1 MRITSNNGRPPAD
14 LLLVGAGTA
23 GLTTK
28 AGAAR
33 DAANIV
39 LMQRAPVWAVLRP
52 SRITSG
58 QHRRSTTGRRPVNPT
73 GPLVGDAMTYR
84 DWIISAD
91 ADGLELANTFEA
103 CRRRGGGCAGANDVR
118 RGSQRGGASRQ
129 SVSTGGTWHAYRKH

>member
-14 LLLVGAGTA
+14 LLLVGAGMA

-28 AGAAR
+28 SCSAR
-33 DAANIV
+33 DAANMV
-39 LMQRAPVWAVLRP
+39 LMERAPVSAVLRP

-58 QHRRSTTGRRPVNPT
+58 QRRRSTGRRPVNPM

-91 ADGLELANTFEA
+91 ADGSSPRIPSRPAAAAAAAPARTTFDKAANEA
-103 CRRRGGGCAGANDVR
+103 APQGNP
-118 RGSQRGGASRQ
+118 
-129 SVSTGGTWHAYRKH
+129 

>member
-1 MRITSNNGRPPAD
+1 MRITNNNGLPPAD
-14 LLLVGAGTA
+14 LLFVGAGTA

-28 AGAAR
+28 AWAAR

-39 LMQRAPVWAVLRP
+39 LRERSRVWVLRP
-52 SRITSG
+52 SRVTSG
-58 QHRRSTTGRRPVNPT
+58 QHRRSTGRRQVNPT

-103 CRRRGGGCAGANDVR
+103 CRRRGGGCAGGNDVR
-118 RGSQRGGASRQ
+118 QGSQRGGASRQ
-129 SVSTGGTWHAYRKH
+129 SVSSGGTWHAYRKH

>member
-1 MRITSNNGRPPAD
+1 MRIANNNGRPPAD
-14 LLLVGAGTA
+14 LLMGAGTA

-28 AGAAR
+28 ACAAR
-33 DAANIV
+33 DAANMV
-39 LMQRAPVWAVLRP
+39 LMERAPAWAVLRP

-58 QHRRSTTGRRPVNPT
+58 QRRRSTGRRPVNPT

-91 ADGLELANTFEA
+91 ADGFEPANTVEA
-103 CRRRGGGCAGANDVR
+103 CRRRGCGCAGANDVR
-118 RGSQRGGASRQ
+118 QGSQRGSASRQ

>member
-14 LLLVGAGTA
+14 LLLVGAGMA

-28 AGAAR
+28 SCSAR
-33 DAANIV
+33 DAANMV
-39 LMQRAPVWAVLRP
+39 LMERAPVSAVLRP

-58 QHRRSTTGRRPVNPT
+58 QRRRSTGRRPVNPM

-91 ADGLELANTFEA
+91 ADGFEPANTFEA
-103 CRRRGGGCAGANDVR
+103 CRRRGGGRAGANDVR
-118 RGSQRGGASRQ
+118 QGSQRGGASRQ

>member
-1 MRITSNNGRPPAD
+1 MRITNNNGRPPAD
-14 LLLVGAGTA
+14 LLLVGAGMA

-28 AGAAR
+28 SCSAR

-39 LMQRAPVWAVLRP
+39 SRERSRVWAVLRP

-58 QHRRSTTGRRPVNPT
+58 QHRRSTGRRPVNPT

-91 ADGLELANTFEA
+91 ADGSSPRIPSRPAAAAAAAAPAGTTFDKAANEA
-103 CRRRGGGCAGANDVR
+103 APQGNP
-118 RGSQRGGASRQ
+118 
-129 SVSTGGTWHAYRKH
+129 

>member
-39 LMQRAPVWAVLRP
+39 LMQRAPVWAVLRS

-91 ADGLELANTFEA
+91 AAGFEPASTYEA
-103 CRRRGGGCAGANDVR
+103 CSRRGGGAGANDVR
-118 RGSQRGGASRQ
+118 QGSQRGGASRQ

>member
-14 LLLVGAGTA
+14 LLLVGAGMA

-28 AGAAR
+28 SCSAR
-33 DAANIV
+33 DAANMV
-39 LMQRAPVWAVLRP
+39 LMERAPVSAVLRP

-58 QHRRSTTGRRPVNPT
+58 QRRRSTGRRPVNPM

-91 ADGLELANTFEA
+91 ADGFEPANTVEA

-118 RGSQRGGASRQ
+118 QGSQRGSASRQ
-129 SVSTGGTWHAYRKH
+129 SVSTGGTWHAHRKH